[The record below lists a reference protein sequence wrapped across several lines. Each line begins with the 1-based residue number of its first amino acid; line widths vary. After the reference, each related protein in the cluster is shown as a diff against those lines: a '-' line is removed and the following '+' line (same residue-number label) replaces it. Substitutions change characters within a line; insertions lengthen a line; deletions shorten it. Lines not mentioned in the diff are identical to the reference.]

1 MSTIKENL
9 LLVRD
14 FLHTDF
20 RKVIVLCAVGLLV
33 TGFCGYWVGT
43 TSPDI
48 VETAINSMME
58 VIEESGVVV
67 EDGTLSTFSLLA
79 NNWTAMLISVVYG
92 LLPFVFLPVSSLIAN
107 GFILGITGAMTQL
120 YDQTLSFWL
129 AAILP
134 HGIFELT
141 ALVLSIACGVYV
153 CFHMTR
159 RVLARPNRTSM
170 TEVFCDVLR
179 VLLFL
184 VAPLTIAAA
193 FIEAYLTPVIMALF
207 V

>member
-1 MSTIKENL
+1 MSLTENL

-20 RKVIVLCAVGLLV
+20 RKTILLCTVGLLL
-33 TGFCGYWVGT
+33 TGLCGYWVGIS
-43 TSPDI
+43 SPETVETVINAMMDSIEQSGVI
-48 VETAINSMME
+48 VE
-58 VIEESGVVV
+58 
-67 EDGTLSTFSLLA
+67 EDTISTFSLLA
-79 NNWTAMLISVVYG
+79 HNWTAMLLDIVYG
-92 LLPFVFLPVSSLIAN
+92 LLPFVFLPVSSLLVN
-107 GFILGITGAMTQL
+107 GFILGITGAMSQL

-141 ALVLSIACGVYV
+141 ALVLSVACGIYV
-153 CFHMTR
+153 CYHVTR
-159 RVLARPNRTSM
+159 RVLAHPNRASM
-170 TEVFCDVLR
+170 TDVFCDVLR

-184 VAPLTIAAA
+184 IAPLTIAAA
-193 FIEAYLTPVIMALF
+193 FIEAYLTPLIMALF